1 MEASIDSTTLKAAL
15 ALVLK
20 AVPARPTHPIL
31 ANVLVSF
38 EDDTCRLTAFDLSLG
53 ISTTIGAAVVEDG
66 SFTVSGRL
74 FADVVGK
81 IDGMI
86 ALSADFDEK
95 NLLEITSLTGGYE
108 IRTMS
113 SEEYPALPA
122 TDESFK
128 LHIDSDRLIEGI
140 RHTLFTTSTD
150 ETKQVLTGVC
160 ISKGDKGKCLDPD
173 SLAFGATDG
182 HRLAA
187 VEMVTPC
194 GELDSFS
201 ISVPRS
207 SLAEVL
213 KLASVTP
220 AVEIQVDGDGLIAE
234 FSSQDQA
241 TKIVTR
247 LLDGSFPNY
256 SQLIPQQFTT
266 TATIDR
272 LSLLNALERVA
283 VIAERKN
290 NVVKMQFSSLQS
302 LTISVDAADVGSAK
316 EMLSLQVSGEK
327 ELTIA
332 FNVKYLLESLRN
344 LQSHEVQ
351 LRLNTPI
358 SPVIIS
364 PLGGAIVTHL
374 IMPVQSRD

>member
-53 ISTTIGAAVVEDG
+53 ISTTIGAAVVEGG

-74 FADVVGK
+74 FADVIGK
-81 IDGMI
+81 IDGMV
-86 ALSADFDEK
+86 ALSADFSEK

-113 SEEYPALPA
+113 SEEYPALPT

-128 LHIDSDRLIEGI
+128 LYIDSDRLIEGI
-140 RHTLFTTSTD
+140 RHTLFTASTD

-160 ISKGDKGKCLDPD
+160 ISKGDTGKCLNSD

-194 GELDSFS
+194 GGLDSFS

-316 EMLSLQVSGEK
+316 ETLSLQVSGEK
-327 ELTIA
+327 ELTIS

-351 LRLNTPI
+351 LRLNTPT